1 MAECSGYKPLMA
13 HNRYENK
20 KNNSFQLEMILALFK
35 KNESQIKKEFIFNQI
50 NVCLISKALKD
61 PLYKTEVNTKP
72 TECSWKLKAFP
83 FLFSTTTTRFS
94 TTTISR

>member
-1 MAECSGYKPLMA
+1 MPITWFISISSLAECSGYKPLMA

-72 TECSWKLKAFP
+72 SAVES
-83 FLFSTTTTRFS
+83 
-94 TTTISR
+94 